1 MNRYDFWT
9 SSFNDESTKIGTL
22 YPGEIKYRKR
32 ICKES
37 LLRHHYYCKD
47 KINVINDKLKRKR
60 KTVILLNGEIR
71 FLEQFLPWAE
81 KISRV
86 ADIYIY
92 TDRSSYFKFEMELR
106 NRLERVVKDLKFSE
120 DDELYKSEKLKIM
133 PQGSHQWLKLKVA
146 LILWEKEWR
155 GNEIEYVFRVRS
167 DIAFYNPYLIEYNIY
182 KGFENLKK
190 DSMIARSDIL
200 FAFHIDT
207 IKDLSKF
214 YDEIQ
219 NFYLKKTWYEY
230 PFIPINPNVI
240 INSIG
245 ATRIEWCSFPTSYIG
260 TTPTRNNFFE
270 NFIRNYELIE
280 SHYED
285 FKKSKKFDINEKKQF
300 YGKLATVRYQ
310 PNNIFESERTFAH
323 YLARKSIKALNH
335 KNLFSGKIMRKYSLF
350 SKIKQLAKNIYFD

>member
-1 MNRYDFWT
+1 MNRYELWT
-9 SSFNDESTKIGTL
+9 SSFNDESTKIGSL
-22 YPGEIKYRKR
+22 YPGEIKYRKS

-37 LLRHHYYCKD
+37 LLRYHCYCKD
-47 KINVINDKLKRKR
+47 NINLISDKQNIKI

-81 KISRV
+81 KISRI

-92 TDRSSYFKFEMELR
+92 TDRSSYLKYSIELR
-106 NRLERVVKDLKFSE
+106 NRLEMVVKDLKFSE
-120 DDELYKSEKLKIM
+120 DDQLYKNEKLRIM
-133 PQGSHQWLKLKVA
+133 PQGSHQWLKLKLA
-146 LILWEKEWR
+146 LFLWEQEWR
-155 GNEIEYVFRVRS
+155 FNKIEYVFRIRS

-190 DSMIARSDIL
+190 NRMIARSDVL
-200 FAFHIDT
+200 FTFHIDN
-207 IKDLSKF
+207 IKDLSNF

-219 NFYLKKTWYEY
+219 NFYLKNTWYEY

-270 NFIRNYELIE
+270 NFIRNYELIK
-280 SHYED
+280 SDYED
-285 FKKSKKFDINEKKQF
+285 FKKNKKLDINKRKEF
-300 YGKLATVRYQ
+300 YGQLATVRYQ

-323 YLARKSIKALNH
+323 YLARKSITVLNH
-335 KNLFSGKIMRKYSLF
+335 NDLFSGKIMRKYSLF
-350 SKIKQLAKNIYFD
+350 SKIKQLLKNVYFD